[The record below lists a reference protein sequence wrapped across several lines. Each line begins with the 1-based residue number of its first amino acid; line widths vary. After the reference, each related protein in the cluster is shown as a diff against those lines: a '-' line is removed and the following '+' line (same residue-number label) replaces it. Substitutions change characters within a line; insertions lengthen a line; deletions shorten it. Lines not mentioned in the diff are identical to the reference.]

1 MAESFT
7 PKWLTVWREGYGWG
21 DFRADALAGLTVAI
35 VALPLSMAIAVASGV
50 TPDRGLYAAI
60 IGGFLVS
67 ALGGSRFQIG
77 GPAGAFI
84 ILVASTVAVHGVDG
98 LILATLLSGLFL
110 TILGV
115 TRAGSLIR
123 FIPHPVT
130 VGFTTAIAAT
140 ILASQLKDLM
150 GLVLTVPEP
159 GPLLPKLQV
168 LWEAGD
174 TFSLSA
180 LVLGLCVAGLV
191 AVMRAWRPLW
201 PNMLLAL
208 GLAALASQVLHL
220 PVETIG
226 ERFGDMPR
234 GLPMPRLP
242 EITLQAVLAILPTAL
257 AFTLLGGIE
266 SLLSAVVAD
275 GMTGRQ
281 HRSSLELVAQGVANV
296 GSALF
301 GGMPVTG
308 TIARTATNVRAGAR
322 GPAAGML
329 HSVFLLVFLWVAAPL
344 AGYIPLPGLAGVLLL
359 VAANM
364 VERSE
369 IARYLRHLPSG
380 VILIATFG
388 LTLARDLVTGIIAG
402 CALALI
408 FHLFRRIDP
417 DQGQVSH

>member
-1 MAESFT
+1 MYNNNLLKYS
-7 PKWLTVWREGYGWG
+7 Y
-21 DFRADALAGLTVAI
+21 
-35 VALPLSMAIAVASGV
+35 LSKSPVV
-50 TPDRGLYAAI
+50 
-60 IGGFLVS
+60 V
-67 ALGGSRFQIG
+67 
-77 GPAGAFI
+77 
-84 ILVASTVAVHGVDG
+84 ILVASTVAVHGIEG
-98 LILATLLSGLFL
+98 LILATLISGVLL
-110 TILGV
+110 TLLGL

-130 VGFTTAIAAT
+130 VGFTAAIAAT

-150 GLVLTVPEP
+150 GLVLTAPEP
-159 GPLLPKLQV
+159 GPLIPKLGA

-180 LVLGLCVAGLV
+180 LVLGSCVAGLI
-191 AVMRAWRPLW
+191 AVMRVWRPLW

-208 GLAALASQVLHL
+208 GLAALATQVLHL

-234 GLPMPRLP
+234 NLPLPRLP
-242 EITLQAVLAILPTAL
+242 DLSTQSVLAILPAAL

-281 HRSSLELVAQGVANV
+281 HRSNLELVAQGVANL

-322 GPAAGML
+322 GPVSGML
-329 HSVFLLVFLWVAAPL
+329 HAAFLLVFLWVAAPL
-344 AGYIPLPGLAGVLLL
+344 AGYIPLPGLAGVLVL

-364 VERSE
+364 VERGE
-369 IARYLRHLPSG
+369 IARYLRHLPSAL
-380 VILIATFG
+380 ILAATFG
-388 LTLARDLVTGIIAG
+388 LTLARDLVTGIAAG
-402 CALALI
+402 CILALV

-417 DQGQVSH
+417 DQGKGAH

>member
-21 DFRADALAGLTVAI
+21 DLGADALAGLTVAV

-60 IGGFLVS
+60 VGGFLVS

-98 LILATLLSGLFL
+98 LILATLISGVLL
-110 TILGV
+110 AILGL

-130 VGFTTAIAAT
+130 VGFTAAIAAT

-159 GPLLPKLQV
+159 GPLAPKLQV
-168 LWEAGD
+168 LWDAGD
-174 TFSLSA
+174 TFSLTA
-180 LVLGLCVAGLV
+180 LIMGLSVAGLI

-208 GLAALASQVLHL
+208 GLAALAAQALHL

-234 GLPMPRLP
+234 SLPLPHLP
-242 EITLQAVLAILPTAL
+242 EMTLQSVLAILPTAL

-281 HRSSLELVAQGVANV
+281 HRSSLELVAQGVANL

-322 GPAAGML
+322 GPVSGIL

-369 IARYLRHLPSG
+369 IVRHLRHLPSAL
-380 VILIATFG
+380 ILTATFG
-388 LTLARDLVTGIIAG
+388 LTLARDLVSGIAVG
-402 CALALI
+402 CALALV

-417 DQGQVSH
+417 DQGRGVH